1 MGKSLIRF
9 AAVLLA
15 AALCI
20 GCVTF
25 AASSETKET
34 LRVGLFYGSTALPG
48 ANLENSVGSGY
59 RFGWYDD
66 DLTFHQLG
74 SSSET
79 QISVVKT
86 QNVTLSGGNYVDGT
100 G

>member
-25 AASSETKET
+25 AAGSETKET
-34 LRVGLFYGSTALPG
+34 LRVGLFRDPDFRG
-48 ANLENSVGSGY
+48 
-59 RFGWYDD
+59 
-66 DLTFHQLG
+66 
-74 SSSET
+74 
-79 QISVVKT
+79 
-86 QNVTLSGGNYVDGT
+86 
-100 G
+100 